1 MKKSLILFFVM
12 LLAITVHAQ
21 EADSIALLSP
31 VEFKTQIERGT
42 VQLIDVRTPEEFQE
56 GHIEGA
62 LNIDFYSEDF
72 EKEFHKLDKD
82 QPVYLY
88 CRSGYRS
95 NQSAIKLKEMGFKD
109 VYDLEGGILNYN
121 QED

>member
-1 MKKSLILFFVM
+1 MKKSLVLFFVM
-12 LLAITVHAQ
+12 LSAIIVHAQ
-21 EADSIALLSP
+21 ETDSIALLSP
-31 VEFKTQIERGT
+31 VEFKTQI
-42 VQLIDVRTPEEFQE
+42 IDVRTPEEFQE

-72 EKEFHKLDKD
+72 EKEFHKLDKE

-95 NQSAIKLKEMGFKD
+95 NQSAKKKRNGL
-109 VYDLEGGILNYN
+109 
-121 QED
+121 